1 MTTINYQ
8 FADGHFEEIEVT
20 EEFKR
25 EYEFLLVQERALHWK
40 EMQQKYRAG
49 MRCSIDFSLD
59 KFNEDGYELPTSA
72 PDPLEALIAK
82 EERLEYYDELLR
94 PLTDKQRE
102 VYILFHIKGYKK
114 VQIAA
119 ILHICE
125 KAVRKR
131 LIAANKKISKHFS
144 KQVRF

>member
-1 MTTINYQ
+1 MATINYQ
-8 FADGHFEEIEVT
+8 FSDGHYEEIEVT
-20 EEFKR
+20 EDFKR
-25 EYEFLLVQERALHWK
+25 EYEFLLVQERALRWK

-49 MRCSIDFSLD
+49 MRCTKDFSLE
-59 KFNEDGYELPTSA
+59 KFTEDGYELSSPT
-72 PDPLEALIAK
+72 PDPLETLIEK
-82 EERLEYYDELLR
+82 EDRAEYYEKLLR

-119 ILHICE
+119 MLHICE

-131 LIAANKKISKHFS
+131 LIAAHKKISKIFS
-144 KQVRF
+144 K